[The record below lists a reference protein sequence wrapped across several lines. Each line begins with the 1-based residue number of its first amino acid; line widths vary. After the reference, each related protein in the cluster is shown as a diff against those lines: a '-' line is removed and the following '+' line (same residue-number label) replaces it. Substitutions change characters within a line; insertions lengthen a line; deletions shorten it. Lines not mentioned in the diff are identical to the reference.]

1 MHLQLGLLL
10 LWLLLHGLK
19 LARWLSILLLELL
32 AREARLRNGLRLLL
46 LLRGIASHLGLD
58 GDGISRRLG
67 GQIGWLLGE
76 GLLLR
81 WCLLLGIHVLLLGVW
96 RLLARPGSVATA
108 QKGAGA
114 GEHDAGQAP
123 DGIWRWGVGRE
134 MYDEVVKRG
143 GARVENGV
151 VSAAGDFPCKA
162 TPDQPHQP
170 QADLHIRICPSTP
183 CCPFGFKMAAGE
195 NGPSLESDIAKA
207 RPNIS
212 SPRNS

>member
-1 MHLQLGLLL
+1 LHLQLGLLL
-10 LWLLLHGLK
+10 LWLLLHVLK

-32 AREARLRNGLRLLL
+32 AREARLRNGLRRLL

-67 GQIGWLLGE
+67 GQIGGLLGK

-96 RLLARPGSVATA
+96 RLLARPGSVATT

-114 GEHDAGQAP
+114 GEHDAGEAP

-134 MYDEVVKRG
+134 MYDEVVRRG
-143 GARVENGV
+143 GAWVENGV
-151 VSAAGDFPCKA
+151 VSAAAGDFPCNA
-162 TPDQPHQP
+162 TPQQPHQP
-170 QADLHIRICPSTP
+170 QADLHIRFCPS
-183 CCPFGFKMAAGE
+183 CPFGFKMAAGE
-195 NGPSLESDIAKA
+195 NGPSLEPDIAKV
-207 RPNIS
+207 RLDVK